1 MNNPPASLRA
11 FLPSKK
17 GEAAGGSAKPVK
29 RVPWGA
35 LLRSI
40 VLALAGL
47 GFMMAAHA
55 AYSIEQLMTDL
66 ASHKG
71 GRARFVEK
79 RHVALLDKP
88 VQASGEMVYSPP
100 DRLEKR
106 TLLPR
111 PETLVLDKE
120 VLSMERD
127 KRKLTINLAS
137 RPEALA
143 FVDSIRSTLSGN
155 RRSLEQNYTLSLQGE
170 SNEWVLTLVPSEP
183 AIAALLQRITV
194 SGGKSQVRHIEYLQV
209 DGDRSEISIEP
220 IEIR

>member
-1 MNNPPASLRA
+1 MRNPLASLRA
-11 FLPSKK
+11 FSPSAR
-17 GEAAGGSAKPVK
+17 GDAPCGPAKPVP
-29 RVPWGA
+29 RAPWGA

-47 GFMMAAHA
+47 GVLTTAQA
-55 AYSIEQLMTDL
+55 AYDIDQLMTDL
-66 ASHKG
+66 AGQKG

-106 TLLPR
+106 TLLPKV
-111 PETLVLDKE
+111 ETMVLDKDT
-120 VLSMERD
+120 LSMERGQ
-127 KRKLTINLAS
+127 RKLTINLQS

-155 RRSLEQNYTLSLQGE
+155 RQSLEQNYALKLQGE
-170 SNEWVLTLVPSEP
+170 SAQWVLTLVPSEP

-194 SGGKSQVRHIEYLQV
+194 TGSKSQVRHIEYLQV

-220 IEIR
+220 IEAQ

>member
-11 FLPSKK
+11 FSPSAR
-17 GEAAGGSAKPVK
+17 GGAASGPAKPVP
-29 RVPWGA
+29 RLPWGL
-35 LLRSI
+35 LLRSV

-47 GFMMAAHA
+47 GVLTAAHA
-55 AYSIEQLMTDL
+55 AYDIDQLMTDL
-66 ASHKG
+66 AGQKG

-88 VQASGEMVYSPP
+88 VQASGEMFYNAP

-106 TLLPR
+106 TLLPKA
-111 PETLVLDKE
+111 ETMVLDKD
-120 VLSMERD
+120 VLSMERGQ
-127 KRKLTINLAS
+127 RKLTINLQS

-155 RRSLEQNYTLSLQGE
+155 RKSLEQNYTLNLQGE
-170 SNEWVLTLVPSEP
+170 SSQWVLTLVPSEP

-194 SGGKSQVRHIEYLQV
+194 SGGKNQVRHIEYLQV

-220 IEIR
+220 IEVQ

>member
-1 MNNPPASLRA
+1 M
-11 FLPSKK
+11 
-17 GEAAGGSAKPVK
+17 
-29 RVPWGA
+29 
-35 LLRSI
+35 LLRSV

-47 GFMMAAHA
+47 GVLTAAHA
-55 AYSIEQLMTDL
+55 AYDIDQLMTDL
-66 ASHKG
+66 AGQKG

-106 TLLPR
+106 TLLPKA
-111 PETLVLDKE
+111 ETMVLDKDT
-120 VLSMERD
+120 LSMERGQ
-127 KRKLTINLAS
+127 RKLTINLQS

-143 FVDSIRSTLSGN
+143 FVDSIRSTLAGN
-155 RRSLEQNYTLSLQGE
+155 RKSLEQNYALKLQGE
-170 SNEWVLTLVPSEP
+170 SAQWVLTLVPSEP

-194 SGGKSQVRHIEYLQV
+194 TGSKSQVRHIEYLQV

-220 IEIR
+220 IEAQ

>member
-1 MNNPPASLRA
+1 
-11 FLPSKK
+11 
-17 GEAAGGSAKPVK
+17 
-29 RVPWGA
+29 VPGGA

-47 GFMMAAHA
+47 GFMTAAHA

-66 ASHKG
+66 ASHQG

-111 PETLVLDKE
+111 PETLVLDKDM
-120 VLSMERD
+120 LSMERD

-155 RRSLEQNYTLSLQGE
+155 RRSLEQNYTLNLQGE
-170 SNEWVLTLVPSEP
+170 SSQWVLTLVPSEP

-194 SGGKSQVRHIEYLQV
+194 SGGQRQVRHIEYLQV

-220 IEIR
+220 IEIQ